1 MAGALEGVIIL
12 DLTQALAGPF
22 GSMLLGDLGAEA
34 IKIEP
39 PGQRRA
45 VEGGVV
51 YKGETIHFLSTN
63 RNKKSIILDLKMPE
77 GKQVFYELT
86 RKADIVFDN
95 YRSGV
100 PERLGIDYNTLKDI
114 NPRIISCSIT
124 GFGSSGLYKDR
135 PAYDLI
141 VQAISGGMSITG
153 EPPPA
158 RAGIPI
164 ADLSGGML
172 AAQGVLAALYARERT
187 GMGQRIEVSLLDTQI
202 SLLNYCVAEYFVA
215 GSTAGPV
222 GVGQRGDP
230 TYRMY
235 QTSDGNIVIAIAP
248 PGTRFWEKLCHALG
262 RDKLAIDP
270 RFNHFTKRRENADEL
285 VAIIQDSLR
294 SKSTEEWLACLI
306 REGVPAGP
314 VNTIDKAL
322 KDPQVWHQ
330 KMIVPIDCVSG
341 GQIKVAGNPIKM
353 SAAEPVYKSPPTFGQ
368 HTEEV
373 LSRLLGYSSAKI
385 AGLRNKGVIN

>member
-22 GSMLLGDLGAEA
+22 GSMLLADLGAET

-77 GKQVFYELT
+77 GKQVFYELAQ
-86 RKADIVFDN
+86 RADIVFDN
-95 YRSGV
+95 YRAGV

-124 GFGSSGLYKDR
+124 GFGSSGPYKDR

-141 VQAISGGMSITG
+141 IQAISGGMSITG

-172 AAQGVLAALYARERT
+172 AAQGLLAALYARERT

-202 SLLNYCVAEYFVA
+202 SLLSYCVAEYFVA
-215 GSTAGPV
+215 GSTASPV
-222 GVGQRGDP
+222 GIGQRGDP

-235 QTSDGNIVIAIAP
+235 QTSNGNIVIAIAP
-248 PGTRFWEKLCHALG
+248 RG
-262 RDKLAIDP
+262 R
-270 RFNHFTKRRENADEL
+270 N
-285 VAIIQDSLR
+285 SGR
-294 SKSTEEWLACLI
+294 SCAMPWN
-306 REGVPAGP
+306 GM
-314 VNTIDKAL
+314 N
-322 KDPQVWHQ
+322 
-330 KMIVPIDCVSG
+330 
-341 GQIKVAGNPIKM
+341 
-353 SAAEPVYKSPPTFGQ
+353 
-368 HTEEV
+368 
-373 LSRLLGYSSAKI
+373 
-385 AGLRNKGVIN
+385 

>member
-22 GSMLLGDLGAEA
+22 GSMLLGDLGAET

-51 YKGETIHFLSTN
+51 YKGETIHFLATN

-95 YRSGV
+95 YRAGV
-100 PERLGIDYNTLKDI
+100 PEKLGVDYDTLKGM
-114 NPRIISCSIT
+114 NPRIISCSVT
-124 GFGSSGLYKDR
+124 GFGSPGPYQGR

-141 VQAISGGMSITG
+141 IQAISGGMSITG
-153 EPPPA
+153 DPPPA
-158 RAGIPI
+158 RAGLPFS
-164 ADLSGGML
+164 DLCAGMF
-172 AAQGVLAALYARERT
+172 AVQGIIAALYHRERT
-187 GMGQRIEVSLLDTQI
+187 GMGQRVEASLLDGQI
-202 SLLNYCVAEYFVA
+202 ALLTYCVPDYFISGETV
-215 GSTAGPV
+215 GPV
-222 GVGQRGDP
+222 GIGQRADP
-230 TYRMY
+230 TYRMFR
-235 QTSDGNIVIAIAP
+235 TSDDYIVIAAS
-248 PGTRFWEKLCHALG
+248 PGPRFWEKLCRALG
-262 RDKLAIDP
+262 QEELATDP
-270 RFNHFTKRRENADEL
+270 RFDSPEKRHENAAEL
-285 VAIIQDSLR
+285 AAIMEDIFLSQSAG
-294 SKSTEEWLACLI
+294 EWLACLI

-330 KMIVPIDCVSG
+330 KMIVPIDYVSG

-353 SAAEPVYKSPPTFGQ
+353 SAAEPAYKSPPTFGQ

-373 LSRLLGYSSAKI
+373 LSRFLGYSSEKI
-385 AGLRNKGVIN
+385 AGLRNKKVIN